1 MHELAGR
8 ARYLM
13 PMHNQFVLLK
23 ALTRAL
29 LHVAAAALF
38 LAAPARGQEVDE
50 QIRARVE
57 ELAAHGALQVAGVP
71 VAARNLIPRIYEA
84 RSFAPTWRSAEQI
97 DSLLEVIDESYLE
110 GLDPKDYNVDAV
122 RAARA
127 AFANLSALSPAE
139 RAAYD
144 ILLTD
149 SVIRLGYHLRFGKVD
164 PVALDPNWNG
174 SRNLGDQDAAATI
187 QAAID
192 APSMRKFAEN
202 AIPRAFLYDRFKQ
215 ALAEYRALAAAGG
228 WPTVPTGATLKAGM
242 TDERV
247 PVLMQRLA
255 VTRDLDLALVDPAT
269 HVYDGEVVKAV
280 QRFQARHGL
289 TSDGA
294 VGPATLAALNVT
306 VEQRVEQIRA
316 NLERARWV
324 FYDPGSEFLVVNIA
338 GFRAYLLRRGE
349 IVWSSRVQVGRPYT
363 QTPVFAA
370 KMSYIVFNP
379 TWTVPASIVRNETV
393 PAIRRDPNYLASHN
407 MDVFDSSGNVVDP
420 ASVNWSTTNGGPY
433 RFVQRPGPNNA
444 LGRMKFMF
452 PNEHAVYLHDTP
464 SRSLFERDSRAF
476 SHGCIRVDDVY
487 GLAQT
492 LLGSGWSRER
502 IDRVIAGGKTE
513 TVFLDKPLPIMLLYW
528 TTEVDAAGRVSFFS
542 DVYSRDAA
550 VVAALQE
557 PFRPSATL

>member
-1 MHELAGR
+1 MQIYISLLGTVAR
-8 ARYLM
+8 A
-13 PMHNQFVLLK
+13 
-23 ALTRAL
+23 AAAL
-29 LHVAAAALF
+29 LAAAALF
-38 LAAPARGQEVDE
+38 AAGPARGQDVDE

-57 ELAAHGALQVAGVP
+57 ELAATGLLQVAGVP
-71 VAARNLIPRIYEA
+71 VAARHLLPRIYEA
-84 RSFAPTWRSAEQI
+84 RAFAPTWRSAEQI
-97 DSLLEVIDESYLE
+97 DSLLDVIDESYLE
-110 GLDPKDYNVDAV
+110 GLDPKDYHVDAV

-127 AFANLSALSPAE
+127 AFTNPDALAPAE
-139 RAAYD
+139 RAGYD

-164 PVALDPNWNG
+164 PVALDPHWNG
-174 SRNLGDQDAAATI
+174 SRDLGDQDAAATI

-192 APSMRKFAEN
+192 SPSMRKFAED
-202 AIPRAFLYDRFKQ
+202 AVPRAFLYDRFKQ
-215 ALAEYRALAAAGG
+215 ALADYRALAAAGG
-228 WPTVPTGATLKAGM
+228 WPSVPAGPTLKAGM
-242 TDERV
+242 TDERL

-255 VTRDLDLALVDPAT
+255 VTRDLDPARVDPAARL
-269 HVYDGEVVKAV
+269 YDGKLVVAV

-289 TSDGA
+289 ASDGA

-306 VEQRVEQIRA
+306 VDQRIEQIRA

-349 IVWSSRVQVGRPYT
+349 IAWSSRVQVGRPFT

-393 PAIRRDPNYLASHN
+393 PAIRRDPGYLASHN

-420 ASVNWSTTNGGPY
+420 ASVNWPATNGGPY

-528 TTEVDAAGRVSFFS
+528 TTEVDSAGRVSFFP
-542 DVYSRDAA
+542 DVYARDAA
-550 VVAALQE
+550 VSAALEE
-557 PFRPSATL
+557 PFRPSGTL